1 MFNLGHTLIWFVI
14 KSNTFLLMWD
24 YSIKYTAFYN
34 NFVHL
39 LLYMVN
45 HFWLNIF
52 IQGSIYNKL
61 VSCIASY
68 LGCLDNLSA
77 QLFTL
82 KPDWLLEPQDHP
94 AAPSLIRIK
103 NFKRIVP
110 GRFLVTFGHMNT
122 LQKELNCVVV
132 GKSHTW
138 SLLILTAPFMTK
150 KKNSSAYW
158 KKQFSNGQIL
168 SYKKKHLLTFWKIF
182 NTGDF
187 DRQISPWIQYNTRSL
202 E

>member
-1 MFNLGHTLIWFVI
+1 MFNLEHTLIWFVI

-94 AAPSLIRIK
+94 AAPVLIRIK
-103 NFKRIVP
+103 IFKKIVP

-122 LQKELNCVVV
+122 LQKELNCFVVA
-132 GKSHTW
+132 KSPECAEIW
-138 SLLILTAPFMTK
+138 VTK
-150 KKNSSAYW
+150 PN
-158 KKQFSNGQIL
+158 L
-168 SYKKKHLLTFWKIF
+168 H
-182 NTGDF
+182 
-187 DRQISPWIQYNTRSL
+187 ISRRFG
-202 E
+202 